1 MNLLLLIGIGILA
14 FTIGFVEYY
23 IALRRT
29 LSLIQ
34 KDVKLTFILVLAE
47 GILSWVALGGFLSVE
62 GVIAKVI
69 IASFAV
75 LGGAIGAVSVI
86 KLNKEKNEKD
96 NSGNKEVQNKS

>member
-29 LSLIQ
+29 LALIQ
-34 KDVKLTFILVLAE
+34 KDVRLTFILVLVE

-62 GVIAKVI
+62 GIIAKVI

-86 KLNKEKNEKD
+86 IFNREKHETKIQSD
-96 NSGNKEVQNKS
+96 